1 MGLLPGIPAHKA
13 LGKPTAASSAWK
25 PSRAELSRRSP
36 ACLVQIWIG
45 LIKRPQQQPD
55 FCPAVSLAGAWRPQ
69 LCLPRESKCN
79 TRNLHTSDRPWGWGW
94 GWRWNK
100 LGTALSSSFHSQ
112 LQSEA
117 IRGDSLSPMST
128 SPPCHS
134 LLYPEIYNHSV
145 TAAMHSHV
153 PGPGS
158 RQTLLSSP

>member
-25 PSRAELSRRSP
+25 PSIAEFSRKSP
-36 ACLVQIWIG
+36 ACHVQIWIG

-55 FCPAVSLAGAWRPQ
+55 FCPAVSLAGAWRSQ
-69 LCLPRESKCN
+69 HCLPRESKCN
-79 TRNLHTSDRPWGWGW
+79 TRNLHTSDRP
-94 GWRWNK
+94 RFFWNK
-100 LGTALSSSFHSQ
+100 LGTASQSSFHSQ

-117 IRGDSLSPMST
+117 IGEDSLSPMST

-134 LLYPEIYNHSV
+134 LLYSEIYDRSV

-153 PGPGS
+153 AGPGS
-158 RQTLLSSP
+158 RQTLLPSP